1 MASNPIMR
9 QRLREIE
16 AVGEEDI
23 FGKLEQ
29 GWTTNK
35 VVEQHLKV
43 GKRAF
48 YKWLRAVEGRE
59 ERYYDA
65 RRKWA
70 NHLAEETLEIA
81 DNVVDAADAQV
92 AKLRIDTRKWM
103 AAKANPDNWGD
114 RKDPLVNI
122 NIQDQHLSAL
132 RDIMREHN
140 IVVDQ

>member
-70 NHLAEETLEIA
+70 NHLA
-81 DNVVDAADAQV
+81 
-92 AKLRIDTRKWM
+92 
-103 AAKANPDNWGD
+103 
-114 RKDPLVNI
+114 
-122 NIQDQHLSAL
+122 
-132 RDIMREHN
+132 
-140 IVVDQ
+140 